1 MNPLEIHWTSIRA
14 WFLAAIALFLAAGC
28 ASHTKA
34 KAAAPARSDA
44 GAQMDQA
51 KTQAVAP
58 MAVFGTPGIQLQPFT
73 MNHRQGADSV
83 INLSFLLEAPAGR
96 DGFIRVQ
103 GSHLIKPDGRPIR
116 FWGFNLTEWSRGSV
130 EIPPKE
136 DAPMWAATL
145 ARFGVNLVR
154 LHFLDLAA
162 PRGMIDATRDDT
174 QHFDLAQLDKED
186 FFISELLKRGIYVD
200 LNLNVGRGA
209 KAGDNVLVVQNRI
222 AKGPLLFDKRLIELE
237 KDYAR
242 QLLTHTNPY
251 TKRAYADEPGVAMVE
266 IVNEDAIYP
275 GWSANNAYDQELT
288 DLYNAWLQKN
298 LGPEKLGKLRELAG
312 AADDQPVPRLKG
324 AAIRNAPKER
334 YYTECEFFGELESG
348 FFLGMRSY
356 LKDTLKVKCP
366 VIATADHS
374 HSGSGYPLVADT
386 SRLDI
391 VDGHTYWQH
400 PGERDF
406 KNAPMVNDP
415 FNSTVV
421 ELSRTAV
428 AGKPYTVSEVNHPFP
443 NQFASEGIPILA
455 AYAGFL
461 DWSAVVWYT
470 FEPKR
475 DPTWSPFIGDPFD
488 MSLDPIKMPQMA
500 AGALMFIRGDL
511 EPAKQTIERSYSREQ
526 VLDSRLLPA
535 TERPYFTP
543 GFPLATPLLHGSR
556 IGSLAGEPTAALRAG
571 ASSPFRSDTGQLVW
585 RTNSEQGGLVTIDS
599 PRSQGLV
606 GFVKA
611 NHRRVSNLAADVTN
625 DFCAIVVNSLEP
637 TPISRARRMLLTACA
652 RVENTGL
659 QWDAR
664 QAHLTEQG
672 RSPTVIEPVTGTITL
687 RNLEH
692 AVKVTAE
699 ALDGSG
705 RPIGAPII
713 ARKTAAGWKIPVG
726 KPATT
731 WYEVSVER

>member
-1 MNPLEIHWTSIRA
+1 MRSPFTI
-14 WFLAAIALFLAAGC
+14 LAAIVLLLTTRTQAL
-28 ASHTKA
+28 
-34 KAAAPARSDA
+34 
-44 GAQMDQA
+44 AQMA
-51 KTQAVAP
+51 ASGSPA
-58 MAVFGTPGIQLQPFT
+58 IELQPFT
-73 MNHRQGADSV
+73 INHRQGADSV
-83 INLSFLLEAPAGR
+83 VNLSFLLEAPAGK

-103 GSHLIKPDGRPIR
+103 GSHLVKPGGAPIR

-130 EIPPKE
+130 EIPSKE
-136 DAPMWAATL
+136 DAPIWAGTL

-162 PRGMIDATRDDT
+162 PRGLIDATRDDT
-174 QHFDLAQLDKED
+174 QHFDPGQLDNED

-222 AKGPLLFDKRLIELE
+222 GKGPLLFDKRLIELE

-242 QLLTHTNPY
+242 QLLTHINPY
-251 TKRAYADEPGVAMVE
+251 TKRACVDEPGVAMVE
-266 IVNEDAIYP
+266 IVNEDAIYV
-275 GWSANNAYDQELT
+275 GWSNNNAYDQELT
-288 DLYNAWLQKN
+288 GLFNAWLQKN
-298 LGPEKLGKLRELAG
+298 LSSAEVGKLREMAG
-312 AADDQPVPRLKG
+312 VTNNQSVPRLKG
-324 AAIRNAPKER
+324 AAVRDAPKER
-334 YYTECEFFGELESG
+334 YYAECRFFSELESG
-348 FFLGMRSY
+348 FFLEMRSY

-366 VIATADHS
+366 LIATADHS

-386 SRLDI
+386 SLLDI

-400 PGERDF
+400 PGERNF

-415 FNSTVV
+415 FNSAVL

-443 NQFASEGIPILA
+443 NQFACEGIPILA

-470 FEPKR
+470 FEQKR
-475 DPTWSPFIGDPFD
+475 DPNWSPYIGDPFD

-511 EPAKQTIERSYSREQ
+511 QPAKQTVERSYSREQ
-526 VLDSRLLPA
+526 VWDSRLLPA
-535 TERPYFTP
+535 AERPYFTP
-543 GFPLATPLLHGSR
+543 GFPLPVPLLHGSR
-556 IGSLAGEPTAALRAG
+556 IRSLAGEPTAAITAG
-571 ASSPFRSDTGQLVW
+571 ASSPYQSDTGQLIW
-585 RTNSEQGGLVTIDS
+585 STNSDQTGLVTIDS
-599 PRSQGLV
+599 PRSQGLI

-611 NHRRVSNLAADVTN
+611 NKPRVSNLAANVKN

-637 TPISRARRMLLTACA
+637 KPISRAGRILLTACA
-652 RVENTGL
+652 RVENTGM

-664 QAHLTEQG
+664 HAHLTNQG
-672 RSPTVIEPVTGTITL
+672 RSPTVIEPVAGTITL
-687 RNLEH
+687 RNLEP
-692 AVKVTAE
+692 ATRVSAK

-705 RPIGAPII
+705 RPISDPII
-713 ARKTAAGWKIPVG
+713 ARRTESGWEIPVG
-726 KPATT
+726 GPITT
-731 WYEVSVER
+731 WFEVTVERSTASEK

>member
-1 MNPLEIHWTSIRA
+1 MSLQHRAQEARYCARLFTTLISLFVVVGINQTSLIV
-14 WFLAAIALFLAAGC
+14 
-28 ASHTKA
+28 
-34 KAAAPARSDA
+34 
-44 GAQMDQA
+44 AQ
-51 KTQAVAP
+51 T
-58 MAVFGTPGIQLQPFT
+58 AVFGTSGIDLKPFT
-73 MNHRQGADSV
+73 MNHRQGTDSV
-83 INLSFLLEAPAGR
+83 INLSFLLDAPAGK

-103 GSHLIKPDGRPIR
+103 GSHLIKPDGKPIR

-130 EIPPKE
+130 SIPSKE
-136 DAPMWAATL
+136 DAPVWADTL
-145 ARFGVNLVR
+145 ARFGVNYVR

-162 PRGMIDATRDDT
+162 PRGMIDAIRDAT
-174 QHFDLAQLDKED
+174 QHFDLVQLDKED
-186 FFISELLKRGIYVD
+186 FFIAELLKRGIYVD

-242 QLLTHTNPY
+242 QLLTHINPY
-251 TKRAYADEPGVAMVE
+251 TKKAFVDEPGVAIVE
-266 IVNEDAIYP
+266 IVNEDAIYI
-275 GWSANNAYDQELT
+275 GWNSNDAYDQELT

-298 LGPEKLGKLRELAG
+298 LSSEKLAKLREMAG
-312 AADDQPVPRLKG
+312 ITNNQPFPRLKG
-324 AAIRNAPKER
+324 VALRNAPKEW
-334 YYTECEFFGELESG
+334 YYTECNFFTELESG
-348 FFLGMRSY
+348 FFREMSSY

-374 HSGSGYPLVADT
+374 HSGSGYSLVADT
-386 SRLDI
+386 SQLDV

-400 PGERDF
+400 PGERNF

-428 AGKPYTVSEVNHPFP
+428 VDKPYTVSEVNNPFP

-475 DPTWSPFIGDPFD
+475 DPNWAPYVGDPFD
-488 MSLDPIKMPQMA
+488 MSLDPVKMPQMA
-500 AGALMFIRGDL
+500 AGALMFVREDL
-511 EPAKQTIERSYSREQ
+511 EPAKKTVERSYSREQ
-526 VLDSRLLPA
+526 VMDSRFLPGK
-535 TERPYFTP
+535 ERPYFTP
-543 GFPLATPLLHGSR
+543 GFPLSVPLLHGSR
-556 IGSLAGEPTAALRAG
+556 IQSLTGKLTAAITAD
-571 ASSPFRSDTGQLVW
+571 SFSPYKSDTGQLVW
-585 RTNSEQGGLVTIDS
+585 YTNSNQTGLVTIDS

-611 NHRRVSNLAADVTN
+611 NNQRVSNLSADVKN
-625 DFCAIVVNSLEP
+625 DFCAIIVNSLESK
-637 TPISRARRMLLTACA
+637 PIFSAGKLLLTACV
-652 RVENTGL
+652 RVENTGMR
-659 QWDAR
+659 WDVQR
-664 QAHLTEQG
+664 TRVTEQG
-672 RSPTVIEPVTGTITL
+672 RSPTLIEPVTGTITL
-687 RNLEH
+687 RNLKR
-692 AVKVTAE
+692 ATKVSAK

-705 RPIGAPII
+705 RPIGDPII
-713 ARKTAAGWKIPVG
+713 ARKTDAGWEIPVG
-726 KPATT
+726 EPVTT